1 MTTRTYA
8 GQEVELDAEGFFA
21 DPRQWNEAMVDEI
34 AGDQGI
40 HEVTDR
46 HWEVVKF
53 MRHEYEE

>member
-1 MTTRTYA
+1 
-8 GQEVELDAEGFFA
+8 
-21 DPRQWNEAMVDEI
+21 MVDEI